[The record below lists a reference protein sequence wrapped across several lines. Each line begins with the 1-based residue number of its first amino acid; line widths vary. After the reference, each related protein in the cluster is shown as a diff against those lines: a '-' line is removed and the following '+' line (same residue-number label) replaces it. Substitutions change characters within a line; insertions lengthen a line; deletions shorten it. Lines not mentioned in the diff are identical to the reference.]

1 MNRVSDEAQ
10 KVRAALLAKGIE
22 TPLQKKERAISP
34 HEQKELI
41 TYHMRE
47 ILHVLGLDLQDD
59 SLFETPERVARM
71 YVDEIFCGLDYSTF
85 PKITLIANKMDCVQ
99 PVTVNAISFT
109 SFCEHHFVSID
120 GHCCVAYVPK
130 AHLIGLSKINRVV
143 RFFAKRPQVQER
155 LTQQIMV
162 ALQTLL
168 DIEDVAVFV
177 NATHHCVKARG
188 VMDLSSFT
196 TSYALG
202 GQFNHDVNLR
212 REFLQNAAK
221 LP

>member
-10 KVRAALLAKGIE
+10 RVRAALLAKGIE
-22 TPLQKKERAISP
+22 TPLRKKGPTVSP
-34 HEQKELI
+34 SEQKERI
-41 TYHMRE
+41 THHMRE
-47 ILHVLGLDLQDD
+47 IMHVLGLDLQDD

-85 PKITLIANKMDCVQ
+85 PKITLIANKINCMQ
-99 PVTVNAISFT
+99 PVTVSAISFT

-120 GHCCVAYVPK
+120 GHCCVAYLPS

-168 DIEDVAVFV
+168 ETEDVAVFV
-177 NATHHCVKARG
+177 SATHHCVKARG

-202 GQFNHDVNLR
+202 GQFEHNTTLR
-212 REFLQNAAK
+212 GEFLQSAAP
-221 LP
+221 LR

>member
-1 MNRVSDEAQ
+1 MNRVSEEAQ

-22 TPLQKKERAISP
+22 TPLQKKEQVISSC
-34 HEQKELI
+34 EQKELI
-41 TYHMRE
+41 THHVRE
-47 ILHVLGLDLQDD
+47 ILQVLGLDLQDD

-85 PKITLIANKMDCVQ
+85 PKITLIANKIDCAQ

-109 SFCEHHFVSID
+109 SFCEHHLVSID
-120 GHCCVAYVPK
+120 GHCCVAYVPSS
-130 AHLIGLSKINRVV
+130 HLIGLSKINRVV

-168 DIEDVAVFV
+168 DTEDVAVFV
-177 NATHHCVKARG
+177 SATHHCVKARG

-202 GQFNHDVNLR
+202 GQFNDDAMLR
-212 REFLQNAAK
+212 SEFLQNAAK